1 MNTDCIYLR
10 SSCTLQRLKCT
21 DAPKYCNKVLPEQR
35 CLFTFVIEKESTVPC
50 VIWKPACLI
59 LSTHHGVQAIVFAK
73 KKKRSF
79 LMSEKGIRDHHWR
92 DTAFLMWKSEQIF
105 TFWLRVSVCCN
116 SPPKHKTALLNMR
129 FSWVFQDFQL
139 HLI

>member
-1 MNTDCIYLR
+1 MHRCTQILQQSVTRAKVFVHICDRKGIYCPMCHLKASMPDLVNTPWSPGDSVC
-10 SSCTLQRLKCT
+10 Q
-21 DAPKYCNKVLPEQR
+21 
-35 CLFTFVIEKESTVPC
+35 
-50 VIWKPACLI
+50 
-59 LSTHHGVQAIVFAK
+59 

-79 LMSEKGIRDHHWR
+79 LMSEKGILDHHWR

-139 HLI
+139 HLIKKKPKTTKQKRNKHNTTN